1 MLNNLIVSTDVNE
14 GSQRRKF
21 LMSMSFLAVTCAV
34 VSMWTFSLFAKDVGA
49 SVGSFELTSL
59 VTPVTMS
66 AEEPPAPEIRRQAS
80 TKAASAP
87 KKVVLP
93 EFYDSVGK
101 TAPKDTAGQPNV
113 KDASKF
119 DPSLLER
126 GSESIP
132 TDVGS
137 RGAGEGS
144 GIGGGGGQGGGDD
157 DGPAPPVRP
166 DVPKKP
172 TIISGGVVN
181 GKAVNLVKPSYPAM
195 AKAVRAGGD
204 VNVEVV
210 IDEKGSVVSAKA
222 VSGHP
227 LLRDSAEK
235 AARSSRF
242 SPTMLSNQAVKVS
255 GIIVY
260 RFTS

>member
-1 MLNNLIVSTDVNE
+1 MLNQLIESTNVKRPDD
-14 GSQRRKF
+14 RRRR
-21 LMSMSFLAVTCAV
+21 LMAMSFLAVSGSL
-34 VSMWTFSLFAKDVGA
+34 VSVWTYSLFAKQLGMPDEFDMAG
-49 SVGSFELTSL
+49 L
-59 VTPVTMS
+59 VAPVAM
-66 AEEPPAPEIRRQAS
+66 AQEVPAPPKVQRASQSKAS
-80 TKAASAP
+80 TTP

-101 TAPKDTAGQPNV
+101 TAPQDTTGQPNV

-119 DPSLLER
+119 DQSLLER
-126 GSESIP
+126 GPESIP
-132 TDVGS
+132 TDLGS
-137 RGAGEGS
+137 RGNSEGAGL
-144 GIGGGGGQGGGDD
+144 GGNAGTDDGDD
-157 DGPAPPVRP
+157 DAPPVRTETP
-166 DVPKKP
+166 RVPR
-172 TIISGGVVN
+172 IVSGGVVN
-181 GKAVNLVKPSYPAM
+181 GKALSLVKPGYPAM

-210 IDEKGSVVSAKA
+210 IDENGNVVSARA

-227 LLRDSAEK
+227 LLRDSAER